1 MSYLQWMQPRDHR
14 AAART
19 VVTLS
24 VVAASVT
31 IVFTPIE
38 PSTTHLSG
46 FKLALTM
53 ILAIV
58 AAVFGGLSHYLN
70 ATDRIAWAVWP
81 LVAVVIIG
89 FVDFLTHDVS
99 ISAQIFF
106 FFPTL
111 YGASQLRRSG
121 AIVMTAASVL
131 GEIVVVGAMLPPR
144 AAVVAIG
151 YVTAALVTAAA
162 LLVRAG
168 ERQSLLIEKL
178 ERQAAIDPLTGLVT
192 RRVLDEAAQSAITGA
207 ASGGGT
213 SLILLD
219 VDDFKSIND
228 RFGHPAGDEVL
239 VQLANLLIDS
249 SRSED
254 VVSRMGGDEI
264 ALLLPGCPAAALR
277 DRAEQIVWDVRAQ
290 TFLVDDDEHLNVSV
304 SVGIAHAPTHA
315 VDLRTLYTAADAALY
330 NAKNAG
336 PEPSRGAARRADRGG
351 HRRRGGRRC
360 SPARTQ
366 SAPPAA
372 TPPRSERRPS
382 RSGRS
387 STGRS
392 QSSVAPQPR

>member
-24 VVAASVT
+24 VVAAVVT
-31 IVFTPIE
+31 IVFAPIE
-38 PSTTHLSG
+38 PTTTHVSG
-46 FKLALTM
+46 VELALTVA
-53 ILAIV
+53 LAVV
-58 AAVFGGLSHYLN
+58 AAVFGWLSHYLN
-70 ATDRIAWAVWP
+70 ATDHIAWAVWP
-81 LVAVVIIG
+81 PLAVVLIG
-89 FVDFLTHDVS
+89 FVDFLTHDAS
-99 ISAQIFF
+99 ISAQVFF

-121 AIVMTAASVL
+121 ACVMTAASVL
-131 GEIVVVGAMLPPR
+131 GEVVVVGSMMPPR
-144 AAVVAIG
+144 SAVVAIG

-207 ASGGGT
+207 ASGQGT

-239 VQLANLLIDS
+239 VQLAGLLIDS
-249 SRSED
+249 SRGED

-277 DRAEQIVWDVRAQ
+277 DRAEQIVWDVRAR
-290 TFLVDDDEHLNVSV
+290 TFLVNDDEHLNVSV

-330 NAKNAG
+330 NAKRAG
-336 PEPSRGAARRADRGG
+336 RNRAAAPLDVPIEVAVEVVDDVGLAGAHAD
-351 HRRRGGRRC
+351 
-360 SPARTQ
+360 
-366 SAPPAA
+366 
-372 TPPRSERRPS
+372 
-382 RSGRS
+382 
-387 STGRS
+387 
-392 QSSVAPQPR
+392 